1 MDMLV
6 KVNVNS
12 NKFLIQDTQEVNDT
26 MKKTNQRKL
35 GIEVEEATVFKYSEI
50 SNKIKE

>member
-1 MDMLV
+1 MDTLV
-6 KVNVNS
+6 KVNVKS

-26 MKKTNQRKL
+26 MKRTNLRKL
-35 GIEVEEATVFKYSEI
+35 GIEVEEETVFKYSEV